1 MAKKY
6 NISYS
11 HIGGERDKTT
21 IDPNK
26 LLLWLEEAINDEYVV
41 QGSITINTEDKK

>member
-1 MAKKY
+1 MSKSY

-21 IDPNK
+21 SDPNK
-26 LLLWLEEAINDEYVV
+26 LLLWLEEAINDEYVM
-41 QGSITINTEDKK
+41 QGSIIISTEEKK